1 MSNSANPAMVQPGQF
16 AMPPQTVPMRGQDI
30 PVQGGQIVTDAA
42 LPTINPL
49 MAQPGQAVGT
59 TAANTYNSAVNA
71 TNNAMNFQ
79 PGSIAG
85 ADLTQYQNPYQQQ
98 VIDNNL
104 ASMNRAN
111 QMALNNV
118 GAQADNAGAF
128 GGSRQGVAEAQTN
141 AEFQRQANQ
150 MIAQQNMAG
159 FQNAQ
164 NMAQYDIGNQFNQ
177 QNAVL
182 NAANQLGGLS
192 QQGFNYDQTLNNN
205 LANVGN
211 QQQNL
216 IQQLINA
223 ANQQYGGITGYGAN
237 MLQLPLAAVGAAP
250 MTSSTSGTT
259 TGSTT
264 GSSTYNPGIFDYLTA
279 GANAMGGMGRGR

>member
-1 MSNSANPAMVQPGQF
+1 MSNSANPMMV
-16 AMPPQTVPMRGQDI
+16 
-30 PVQGGQIVTDAA
+30 
-42 LPTINPL
+42 
-49 MAQPGQAVGT
+49 QPGQAVGT

-79 PGSIAG
+79 PGTMAG
-85 ADLTQYQNPYQQQ
+85 ADLTQYQNPYQQA

-104 ASMNRAN
+104 MSMNRAN
-111 QMALNNV
+111 QIALNNV
-118 GAQADNAGAF
+118 GANASNVGAY
-128 GGSRQGVAEAQTN
+128 GGSRHGVAEAQTN

-150 MIAQQNMAG
+150 MINQQNQAG

-177 QNAVL
+177 QSAVL
-182 NAANQLGGLS
+182 NSANQLGGLS
-192 QQGFNYDQTLNNN
+192 QQGFNYDQTINQN

-223 ANQQYGGITGYGAN
+223 GSDQYGGITGYAQN
-237 MLQLPLAAVGAAP
+237 MLGLPFQAMGAAP
-250 MTSSTSGTT
+250 MSTSGTT
-259 TGSTT
+259 S
-264 GSSTYNPGIFDYLTA
+264 GSSTYQPGIFDYLTA
-279 GANAMGGMGRGR
+279 ATSMGGAR

>member
-1 MSNSANPAMVQPGQF
+1 MSNSANPMMV
-16 AMPPQTVPMRGQDI
+16 
-30 PVQGGQIVTDAA
+30 
-42 LPTINPL
+42 
-49 MAQPGQAVGT
+49 QPGQAVGT

-79 PGSIAG
+79 PGTMAG
-85 ADLTQYQNPYQQQ
+85 ADLTQYQNPYQQA
-98 VIDNNL
+98 VIDNSL
-104 ASMNRAN
+104 MSMNRAN

-118 GAQADNAGAF
+118 GANASNVGAY
-128 GGSRQGVAEAQTN
+128 GGSRHGVAEAQTN

-150 MIAQQNMAG
+150 MINQQNQAG

-177 QNAVL
+177 QSAVL

-192 QQGFNYDQTLNNN
+192 QQGFNYDQTINQN

-223 ANQQYGGITGYGAN
+223 GSDQYGGITGYAQN
-237 MLQLPLAAVGAAP
+237 MLGLPFQAMGAAP
-250 MTSSTSGTT
+250 MSTSGTT
-259 TGSTT
+259 TS
-264 GSSTYNPGIFDYLTA
+264 SSTKQPGIFDYLTA

>member
-1 MSNSANPAMVQPGQF
+1 MSGPLNPAMVQPGQSVG
-16 AMPPQTVPMRGQDI
+16 QTSAD
-30 PVQGGQIVTDAA
+30 
-42 LPTINPL
+42 
-49 MAQPGQAVGT
+49 
-59 TAANTYNSAVNA
+59 TYNAAVNA

-85 ADLTQYQNPYQQQ
+85 ADLSQYQNPYQQM

-118 GAQADNAGAF
+118 GADATGAGAF
-128 GGSRQGVAEAQTN
+128 GGSRQAVAEALTN
-141 AEFQRQANQ
+141 ADFNNQATQ
-150 MIAQQNMAG
+150 MINQQNQAG

-192 QQGFNYDQTLNNN
+192 QQGFNYDQTMNQN

-216 IQQLINA
+216 IQQLMNA
-223 ANQQYGGITGYGAN
+223 ANQQYGNITGYGN
-237 MLQLPLAAVGAAP
+237 TMLGLPFQAIGKAP
-250 MTSSTSGTT
+250 MTTNGTTSGS
-259 TGSTT
+259 G
-264 GSSTYNPGIFDYLTA
+264 TYQPGIFDYLTA
-279 GANAMGGMGRGR
+279 FTSMGGQRR

>member
-1 MSNSANPAMVQPGQF
+1 MSGPLNPAMVQPGQSVG
-16 AMPPQTVPMRGQDI
+16 QTSAD
-30 PVQGGQIVTDAA
+30 
-42 LPTINPL
+42 
-49 MAQPGQAVGT
+49 
-59 TAANTYNSAVNA
+59 TYNAAVNA

-85 ADLTQYQNPYQQQ
+85 ADLSQYQNPYQQM

-118 GAQADNAGAF
+118 GKDATGAGAY
-128 GGSRQGVAEAQTN
+128 GGSRQAVAEALTN
-141 AEFQRQANQ
+141 ADFNNQATQ
-150 MIAQQNMAG
+150 MINQQNQAG

-164 NMAQYDIGNQFNQ
+164 NMAQYDIGNQFAQ
-177 QNAVL
+177 QGAVL
-182 NAANQLGGLS
+182 NAANQMGGLS
-192 QQGFNYDQTLNNN
+192 QQGFNYDQTINNN

-223 ANQQYGGITGYGAN
+223 ANQQYGGITGYGNN
-237 MLQLPLAAVGAAP
+237 MLQLPFTAMGAAP
-250 MTSSTSGTT
+250 MTTSGTT
-259 TGSTT
+259 S
-264 GSSTYNPGIFDYLTA
+264 GSSTYQPGIFDYLTA
-279 GANAMGGMGRGR
+279 FASMGGQRR

>member
-1 MSNSANPAMVQPGQF
+1 MSGPLNPAMVQPGQSVG
-16 AMPPQTVPMRGQDI
+16 QTSAD
-30 PVQGGQIVTDAA
+30 
-42 LPTINPL
+42 
-49 MAQPGQAVGT
+49 
-59 TAANTYNSAVNA
+59 TYNAAVNA

-85 ADLTQYQNPYQQQ
+85 ADLSQYQNPYQQQ

-118 GAQADNAGAF
+118 GADATGAGAF
-128 GGSRQGVAEAQTN
+128 GGSRQAVAEALTN
-141 AEFQRQANQ
+141 ADFNNQATQ
-150 MIAQQNMAG
+150 MINQQNQAG

-192 QQGFNYDQTLNNN
+192 QQGFNYDQTINNN

-223 ANQQYGGITGYGAN
+223 ANGQYGNITGYGN
-237 MLQLPLAAVGAAP
+237 TMLQLPFTAMGAAP
-250 MTSSTSGTT
+250 MTTSGTT
-259 TGSTT
+259 S
-264 GSSTYNPGIFDYLTA
+264 GSSTYQPGIFDYLTA
-279 GANAMGGMGRGR
+279 GTFMGGSR

>member
-1 MSNSANPAMVQPGQF
+1 MSNSANPMMV
-16 AMPPQTVPMRGQDI
+16 
-30 PVQGGQIVTDAA
+30 
-42 LPTINPL
+42 
-49 MAQPGQAVGT
+49 QPGQAVGT

-79 PGSIAG
+79 PGTMAG
-85 ADLTQYQNPYQQQ
+85 ADLTQYQNPYQQA
-98 VIDNNL
+98 VIDNSL
-104 ASMNRAN
+104 MSMNRAN

-118 GAQADNAGAF
+118 GANASNVGAY
-128 GGSRQGVAEAQTN
+128 GGSRHGVAEAQTN

-150 MIAQQNMAG
+150 MINQQNQAG

-177 QNAVL
+177 QSAVL
-182 NAANQLGGLS
+182 NAANQLSGLS
-192 QQGFNYDQTLNNN
+192 QQGFNYDQTINQN

-223 ANQQYGGITGYGAN
+223 GSDQYGGITGYAQN
-237 MLQLPLAAVGAAP
+237 MLSLPFQAMGAAP
-250 MTSSTSGTT
+250 MSTSGTT
-259 TGSTT
+259 T
-264 GSSTYNPGIFDYLTA
+264 SSATKQPGIFDYLTA
-279 GANAMGGMGRGR
+279 AASMGGAR

>member
-1 MSNSANPAMVQPGQF
+1 MSGPLNPAMVQPGQSV
-16 AMPPQTVPMRGQDI
+16 AQTSAD
-30 PVQGGQIVTDAA
+30 TF
-42 LPTINPL
+42 
-49 MAQPGQAVGT
+49 
-59 TAANTYNSAVNA
+59 NTAVNA
-71 TNNAMNFQ
+71 TNAAMNFQ

-85 ADLTQYQNPYQQQ
+85 ADLSQYQNPYQQA

-104 ASMNRAN
+104 MSMNRAN

-118 GAQADNAGAF
+118 GASATGAGAY
-128 GGSRQGVAEAQTN
+128 GGSRQAVAEALTN
-141 AEFQRQANQ
+141 ADFNNQATQ
-150 MIAQQNMAG
+150 MINQQNQAG

-192 QQGFNYDQTLNNN
+192 QQGFNYDQTINSN
-205 LANVGN
+205 LSNVGN

-237 MLQLPLAAVGAAP
+237 MLQLPLAAIGAAP
-250 MTSSTSGTT
+250 MTTGTSGTT

-264 GSSTYNPGIFDYLTA
+264 GSGTYSPGIFDYLTA
-279 GANAMGGMGRGR
+279 FASMGGQRR

>member
-1 MSNSANPAMVQPGQF
+1 MSNSANPMMV
-16 AMPPQTVPMRGQDI
+16 
-30 PVQGGQIVTDAA
+30 
-42 LPTINPL
+42 
-49 MAQPGQAVGT
+49 QPGQAVGT

-79 PGSIAG
+79 PGTMAG
-85 ADLTQYQNPYQQQ
+85 ADLTQYQNPYQQA

-104 ASMNRAN
+104 MSMNRAN

-118 GAQADNAGAF
+118 GANASNVGAY
-128 GGSRQGVAEAQTN
+128 GGSRHGVAEAQTN

-150 MIAQQNMAG
+150 MINQQNQAG

-177 QNAVL
+177 QSAVL
-182 NAANQLGGLS
+182 NAANQLAGLS
-192 QQGFNYDQTLNNN
+192 QQGFNYDQTINQN

-223 ANQQYGGITGYGAN
+223 GSDQYGGITGYAQN
-237 MLQLPLAAVGAAP
+237 MLGLPFQAMGAAP
-250 MTSSTSGTT
+250 MSTSGTT
-259 TGSTT
+259 TS
-264 GSSTYNPGIFDYLTA
+264 SSTKQPGIFDYLTA
-279 GANAMGGMGRGR
+279 ATSMGGAR

>member
-1 MSNSANPAMVQPGQF
+1 MSGPLNPAMVQPGQSVG
-16 AMPPQTVPMRGQDI
+16 QTSAD
-30 PVQGGQIVTDAA
+30 
-42 LPTINPL
+42 
-49 MAQPGQAVGT
+49 
-59 TAANTYNSAVNA
+59 TYNAAVNA

-85 ADLTQYQNPYQQQ
+85 ADLSQYQNPYQQQ

-104 ASMNRAN
+104 MAMNRAN

-118 GAQADNAGAF
+118 GADATGAGAY
-128 GGSRQGVAEAQTN
+128 GGSRQAVAEALTN
-141 AEFQRQANQ
+141 ADFNNQATQ
-150 MIAQQNMAG
+150 MINQQNQAG

-164 NMAQYDIGNQFNQ
+164 NMAQYDIGNQFAQ
-177 QNAVL
+177 QGAVL

-192 QQGFNYDQTLNNN
+192 QQGFNYDQTINSN
-205 LANVGN
+205 LSNVGN

-237 MLQLPLAAVGAAP
+237 MLQLPLAAIGAAP
-250 MTSSTSGTT
+250 MTTGTSGTT

>member
-1 MSNSANPAMVQPGQF
+1 MSNSANPMMV
-16 AMPPQTVPMRGQDI
+16 
-30 PVQGGQIVTDAA
+30 
-42 LPTINPL
+42 
-49 MAQPGQAVGT
+49 QPGQAVGT

-79 PGSIAG
+79 PGTMAG
-85 ADLTQYQNPYQQQ
+85 ADLTQYQNPYQQA
-98 VIDNNL
+98 VIDSNL
-104 ASMNRAN
+104 MSMNRAN

-118 GAQADNAGAF
+118 GANASNVGAY
-128 GGSRQGVAEAQTN
+128 GGSRHGVAEAQTN

-150 MIAQQNMAG
+150 MINQQNQAG

-177 QNAVL
+177 QSAVL
-182 NAANQLGGLS
+182 NAANQLAGLS
-192 QQGFNYDQTLNNN
+192 QQGFNYDQTINQN

-223 ANQQYGGITGYGAN
+223 GSDQYGGITGYAQN
-237 MLQLPLAAVGAAP
+237 MLGLPFQAMGAAP
-250 MTSSTSGTT
+250 MSTSGTT
-259 TGSTT
+259 TS
-264 GSSTYNPGIFDYLTA
+264 SSTKQPGIFDYLTA
-279 GANAMGGMGRGR
+279 ATSMGGAR